1 MAAPLSLRPVV
12 EARAAMTGRYEV
24 ILTTGDRAQADSPA
38 AVLRAAS
45 QLVEDAAGTGRP
57 SAQLRAGTLYTLDGR
72 HISGRAL
79 ESAGQSTPDPGKD

>member
-38 AVLRAAS
+38 AVLLAAAVLIDDAAS
-45 QLVEDAAGTGRP
+45 TGRP
-57 SAQLRAGTLYTLDGR
+57 TAALIRGAIYTRNGR
-72 HISGRAL
+72 HIAAPRLA
-79 ESAGQSTPDPGKD
+79 AGQSTPDPGKD